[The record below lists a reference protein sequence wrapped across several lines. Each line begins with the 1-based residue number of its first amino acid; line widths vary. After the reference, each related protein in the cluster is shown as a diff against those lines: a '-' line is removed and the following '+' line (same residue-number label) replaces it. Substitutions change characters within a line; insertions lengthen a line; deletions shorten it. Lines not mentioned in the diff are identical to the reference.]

1 MIQRT
6 LGRAFVNASIVAAM
20 AVSAP
25 AAAQRFNRI
34 VAFGDSYADDGNAF
48 ELARIDPRTTGVYTT
63 GRFSGGT
70 NYVDTLSQL
79 LRVPVD
85 NFAIGGART
94 NAGNETFGLPGFTA
108 EVAAFRSGGGGVFP
122 RVSGTLDPKD
132 LVTISIGG
140 NDSRAF
146 QRAGGTV
153 AGAPADA
160 ARAVGFAA
168 SGIQSLVS
176 AGARTISFLAGD
188 TSRLP
193 EVNFLPNP
201 AGAIAVRSA
210 YSNAFNSGIQQVLAN
225 QAANGVIVHYLDL
238 NAILNRVTANFGAF
252 GLTGLA
258 CPAFPPP
265 LGPGRPGSFAC
276 ADQNTASRF
285 LIYGDQ
291 LHLTSA
297 GFAIIGRYV
306 EAQVTAPL
314 MLQASSDMGLET
326 ARHFGS
332 TLTRLVDLAPARDGE
347 TAHGARF
354 FLFGDHFRRDF
365 ARSETNERFDVTG
378 VGGTAGVEYGL
389 GNGLVGIAASY
400 AQPRARFLDG
410 ASRVRGRSLHVGVYG
425 GYVAQAAFVQAH
437 LGYGTDDYRI
447 TRKGVIDNL
456 TARPDGD
463 HITAGAKAGYLVPIG
478 RLRAGPVVAVHY
490 AKGEVDAYT
499 EQGDA
504 ALALNVGAM
513 QADSLT
519 GSVGL
524 ELRGAFTSGE
534 TAFRPFA
541 IATVEKELDDN
552 GRAATFAQT
561 SAPTIVNRFDFSKPS
576 REIYGRLAAGASAS
590 LASTVRLEATVSAT
604 VGQDDGDQFSALL
617 GVRVGF

>member
-6 LGRAFVNASIVAAM
+6 LRRALISASIVA
-20 AVSAP
+20 VLTSSAP

-168 SGIQSLVS
+168 GGIQSLVS

-225 QAANGVIVHYLDL
+225 QAANGVVVHYLDL
-238 NAILNRVTANFGAF
+238 NVILNRVTANFGAY

-314 MLQASSDMGLET
+314 MLQASSDIGVET

-332 TLTRLVDLAPARDGE
+332 TLTRLVDLAPARDGK

-354 FLFGDHFRRDF
+354 FVFGDHFRRDF
-365 ARSETNERFDVTG
+365 DRSETNERFDVTS
-378 VGGTAGVEYGL
+378 VGATAGVEYGF
-389 GNGLVGIAASY
+389 GNGLVGIAGNY
-400 AQPRARFLDG
+400 ARPRARFFDG
-410 ASRVRGRSLHVGVYG
+410 ESGVKGRSLHVGAYG
-425 GYVAQAAFVQAH
+425 GYVAQSAFVQAH
-437 LGYGTDDYRI
+437 LGYGTDEYRI

-456 TARPDGD
+456 SANPDGN
-463 HITAGAKAGYLVPIG
+463 HITAGAKAGYLVPLG
-478 RLRAGPVVAVHY
+478 GLRAGPVVAVHY
-490 AKGEVDAYT
+490 ARGEVDGYT
-499 EQGDA
+499 EEGDA
-504 ALALNVGAM
+504 ALALNVGEM
-513 QADSLT
+513 QAESVT
-519 GSVGL
+519 GSAGV
-524 ELRGAFTSGE
+524 ELRGAFTPGE
-534 TAFRPFA
+534 TDIRPFA
-541 IATVEKELDDN
+541 LVTVEKELDGN
-552 GRAATFAQT
+552 GRVATFAHT
-561 SAPTIVNRFDFSKPS
+561 SAPSIVNRFDLGGPS
-576 REIYGRLAAGASAS
+576 TTPYGRLAAGASAS
-590 LASTVRLEATVSAT
+590 LGSIARIEATVSST
-604 VGQDDGDQFSALL
+604 VGHEDGDQFSALL
-617 GVRVGF
+617 GARIGF